1 MKISV
6 KAGALEQEKTEL
18 LVVNLFEERLP
29 AVENNLDKALQGFVK
44 KVRDKGDFKGE
55 YKQTLLLYPQG
66 GVGAER
72 VLLVG
77 LGKTRELDREK
88 LRAGSATAVR
98 RAKEIGMKTFTFVI
112 PGIGRR
118 DLPMDEKA
126 WAVVEGALLSGYQLT
141 EYKTEDRDKIKE
153 LARRYKTGQEIQ
165 KWVAELRKKIYVE
178 VRPSG

>member
-77 LGKTRELDREK
+77 LGKTGELDRQK
-88 LRAGSATAVR
+88 LRAGSAPAVGRATESAMAALCR
-98 RAKEIGMKTFTFVI
+98 RSPASA
-112 PGIGRR
+112 P
-118 DLPMDEKA
+118 PSPPADEKA
-126 WAVVEGALLSGYQLT
+126 WAV
-141 EYKTEDRDKIKE
+141 
-153 LARRYKTGQEIQ
+153 
-165 KWVAELRKKIYVE
+165 
-178 VRPSG
+178 